1 MIVVQAFRPVLV
13 TLPPAAP
20 GTPLFEPMRRTVLPA
35 AFVTTFAAPGV
46 AGPTPFQPEPLL
58 VKVPFSWA
66 LAEERARKDSKR
78 AAPNRRFRAAR
89 QKSGRRAEG
98 RDDTV
103 GFCVVMSVSFS
114 VEFFGRCIFSFQIC
128 PGGIGWLRPHSN
140 FSPPISSIP
149 PRAAFRTSER
159 RLFVFTSY
167 INARSELLRGKWES
181 GEGARYGGICADG

>member
-1 MIVVQAFRPVLV
+1 MVQAFRPVLV

-66 LAEERARKDSKR
+66 LAEERTRKDGKR

-89 QKSGRRAEG
+89 QGRRLAVRRSHEHLRAQLPPPGAREVRVECHRYGRIPRNSAEHAEIQDGQVG
-98 RDDTV
+98 RAST
-103 GFCVVMSVSFS
+103 GETIARRMTIKRAARPACGESVVL
-114 VEFFGRCIFSFQIC
+114 RA
-128 PGGIGWLRPHSN
+128 LRP
-140 FSPPISSIP
+140 
-149 PRAAFRTSER
+149 
-159 RLFVFTSY
+159 
-167 INARSELLRGKWES
+167 LR
-181 GEGARYGGICADG
+181 